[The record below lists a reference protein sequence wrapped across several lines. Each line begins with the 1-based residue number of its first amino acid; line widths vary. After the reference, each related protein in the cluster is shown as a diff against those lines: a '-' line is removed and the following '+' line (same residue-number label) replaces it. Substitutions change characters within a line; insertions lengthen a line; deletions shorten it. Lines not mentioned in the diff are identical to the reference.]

1 MVGSTYALF
10 PTPVHHNN
18 IGYDYKIE
26 VPDLCPCYD
35 STIGPESHDKCNGLI
50 TREQNYLL
58 REENLL
64 LREKLEEVI
73 NQYLHEH
80 LKLNKK
86 VGIKHQCIWGLVHKK
101 GHYSPKHYHRNSW
114 LSGIYYFQ
122 VDSNS
127 GSFEVTATPPYGWT
141 CNSIAPF
148 DAIDTYNGLNSRS
161 VTFEP
166 ARGDVFLFPSH
177 LEHHSYINNSD
188 IDRICVSFNY
198 TLIGSWGS
206 MGDRI
211 TLS

>member
-1 MVGSTYALF
+1 MGGSTYALF

-26 VPDLCPCYD
+26 VPDLCPCFD

-86 VGIKHQCIWGLVHKK
+86 VEIIGVGFSFQNHKRLPTSKKDIKMHQVFTEK
-101 GHYSPKHYHRNSW
+101 GF
-114 LSGIYYFQ
+114 I
-122 VDSNS
+122 
-127 GSFEVTATPPYGWT
+127 
-141 CNSIAPF
+141 
-148 DAIDTYNGLNSRS
+148 
-161 VTFEP
+161 
-166 ARGDVFLFPSH
+166 
-177 LEHHSYINNSD
+177 
-188 IDRICVSFNY
+188 
-198 TLIGSWGS
+198 
-206 MGDRI
+206 
-211 TLS
+211 